1 MNSTQAWPPDKTS
14 DKISPVKVIIIDK
27 LVLIMCH
34 RDSATS
40 IIVWV
45 LLLAHPM
52 MPCFA
57 TKTSSL
63 KCPLV
68 KNTLLFVR
76 NDHMQSYKAQFLQYK
91 ILHGTLFKQK
101 KSLKDNDHTPGITK
115 IVEIWEASKWD
126 HSIFS
131 LSPSSVVI
139 AWSTSI
145 IVVK

>member
-14 DKISPVKVIIIDK
+14 DRISPVKVIIIDK

-40 IIVWV
+40 IMVWV

-63 KCPLV
+63 KWPLV

-76 NDHMQSYKAQFLQYK
+76 NDDMQSYKAQFIQYK
-91 ILHGTLFKQK
+91 ILHGTLFKTK
-101 KSLKDNDHTPGITK
+101 KSLKDNDYTPGITK
-115 IVEIWEASKWD
+115 IREI
-126 HSIFS
+126 
-131 LSPSSVVI
+131 
-139 AWSTSI
+139 
-145 IVVK
+145 